1 MIRTKLLAG
10 TVALVLSLT
19 ALAAPA
25 SAMTLIGS
33 SNIYSKPGIDSSVRT
48 GSMLSVEDAAM
59 RLYYLGMLTGS
70 GTNLSGGIEFRLSNG
85 LTRVESAV
93 FAVRLLGMEQEA
105 LEGTVTHPYTD
116 VPDWASGYVGVLY
129 GLGLLDDVT
138 GTEFAPDMAETT
150 ERFMS
155 YMLYAL
161 GYRME
166 EGDYTYYMAA
176 EYARDAGICLT
187 SRDAP
192 LTRGGAVLAMYNTLR
207 ATMKD
212 SDRVY
217 SDLLVER
224 GVISYRDAVFLL
236 WCRRGEETEAYMDA
250 VGYGTQWVVPDGYY
264 KIRASQGGML
274 LNVAVSGMNSDYEG
288 VPVTLWEGTDDITQT
303 FRIERTER
311 GTYYLYSAAS
321 RYGYGRVLGKSLYG
335 DGMGLYSA
343 TGQSAMEFEI
353 EGAADGSWIIT
364 SAADGRSLSAK
375 ETGSNGAAVTL
386 AESGD
391 AAVQSWEFDRQGVLN
406 EYGEELAIFASNSL
420 LITQGA
426 FDTYSHMT
434 QNALDF
440 YPMEGAVRAPFNA
453 TIVRMDASYAG
464 CNAVWIQS
472 NEKVRYAD
480 GTYDY
485 MTVSFLHDN
494 DISDL
499 AVGMGLKQGEY
510 FYHSGTYGVSTG
522 KHVHMAIY
530 RGQYHS
536 GMPLG
541 GGDVYAQNALFLPD
555 DTYVYD
561 AYGIQWTQISYS
573 RK

>member
-1 MIRTKLLAG
+1 MIRKKLLACG
-10 TVALVLSLT
+10 TALVLSLT
-19 ALAAPA
+19 TLVTPAA
-25 SAMTLIGS
+25 AMTLIGS
-33 SNIYSKPGIDSSVRT
+33 ANIYSKPGIDSAIRAGSV
-48 GSMLSVEDAAM
+48 LSVDDAAM
-59 RLYYLGMLTGS
+59 RLYYLKMLTGS
-70 GTNLSGGIEFRLSNG
+70 GTNLSGGMEFRLSSG

-93 FAVRLLGMEQEA
+93 FAVRLLGMEEEA
-105 LEGTVTHPYTD
+105 LSGRYTHPFTD
-116 VPDWASGYVGVLY
+116 VPDWASGYVGRLY
-129 GLGLLDDVT
+129 DLGLLGDLT
-138 GTEFAPDMAETT
+138 GTEYEPEVAETT

-187 SRDAP
+187 ARNAP

-217 SDLLVER
+217 SDYLVER

-236 WCRRGEETEAYMDA
+236 WCRRGEEIDAYMDA
-250 VGYGTQWVVPDGYY
+250 VGYGTEWIVPDGYY
-264 KIRASQGGML
+264 KIRASEGGKL

-321 RYGYGRVLGKSLYG
+321 LYGYGRVVGESAYSSG
-335 DGMGLYSA
+335 VGLYHA
-343 TGQSAMEFEI
+343 TGQSALEFQI
-353 EGAADGSWIIT
+353 EGSADGTWTIT
-364 SAADGRSLSAK
+364 SAASGRYLSAV
-375 ETGSNGAAVTL
+375 ECSTNGASVVL
-386 AESGD
+386 ADAGE
-391 AAVQSWEFDRQGVLN
+391 AAVQSWEFERQGVLN
-406 EYGEELAIFASNSL
+406 SYGEELAIFVANSL
-420 LITQGA
+420 VVTQGA
-426 FDTYSHMT
+426 YDTYSHMS
-434 QNALDF
+434 QNALDIQ
-440 YPMEGAVRAPFNA
+440 PTEGAVRAPFNA
-453 TIVRMDASYAG
+453 TVVRIDPSYEA

-472 NEKVRYAD
+472 NEKVHYAD

-485 MTVSFLHDN
+485 MTISFLHDN

-499 AVGMGLKQGEY
+499 SLGMGLKQGEY
-510 FYHSGTYGVSTG
+510 FYHNGNYGVSAG
-522 KHVHMAIY
+522 KHVHLAVY
-530 RGQYHS
+530 RGKYHN
-536 GMPLG
+536 GMRLG
-541 GGDVYAQNALFLPD
+541 SGDVYAQDAFFLPD

-561 AYGIQWTQISYS
+561 AYGIQWTQVSLS
-573 RK
+573 DK